1 MKHHDK
7 TPDIE
12 PANRRFGRSAP
23 IAALAVTAM
32 LLGCPNPP
40 AESSDPPPVAAQSA
54 PPQPAPTVSPPLVPP
69 AKTVP
74 LPPVSAGPLRIEPGG
89 FDFGMIGPKSVHAVN
104 TTLYNTSAVPITIV
118 KVSPSCACTL
128 PQDLTGT
135 VIPPGGSVPFSATF
149 SAPTRPGVKNA
160 YVQLVFSYGGRQAH
174 TKINLNGTI
183 TMPVRAEPPY
193 VDALKGVTTG
203 RTRVESVDGRP
214 FRIISANGESPV
226 YVDGFDPQTDQPRNA
241 YEVQWNIP
249 PRTVENCQ
257 GMRLWWVIE
266 TDHPDCPILP
276 MRVRHECTGLKA
288 DPDWRQRDWRFPEY
302 IAQLGAL
309 HAGVPAE
316 VDVDIV
322 NENNVRIFAVRSG
335 SSDADAELVSTS
347 PKEGEITTYRVRL
360 TPRRGFQ
367 GMLYVMV
374 LFHSDTGSQDIA
386 FIGRVMPQDGD

>member
-1 MKHHDK
+1 MTYHDK
-7 TPDIE
+7 TPVIE
-12 PANRRFGRSAP
+12 PVNRRFGRSAP
-23 IAALAVTAM
+23 VAAIAVTAM
-32 LLGCPNPP
+32 LLGCPNTP
-40 AESSDPPPVAAQSA
+40 AESSDPPSVAKQSS
-54 PPQPAPTVSPPLVPP
+54 PPQPAPTVSPPTAPP

-74 LPPVSAGPLRIEPGG
+74 LAAVSAGPLRVEPGA
-89 FDFGMIGPKSVHAVN
+89 FDFGMIGPKSIHAVN
-104 TTLYNTSAVPITIV
+104 ATLYNTGAVPITII
-118 KVSPSCACTL
+118 KVSPSCACTT
-128 PQDLTGT
+128 PQDLTDT

-149 SAPTRPGVKNA
+149 SAPTEPGVKNA
-160 YVQLVFSYGGRQAH
+160 YVQLVFRYGRRQAH
-174 TKINLNGTI
+174 AKINFQGVI
-183 TMPVRAEPPY
+183 TMPVRADLPY

-214 FRIISANGESPV
+214 FRIISANGTSPV

-249 PRTVENCQ
+249 PRTVENCK

-309 HAGVPAE
+309 HAGMPAE
-316 VDVDIV
+316 VDIDIV
-322 NENNVRIFAVRSG
+322 NENNVRIFAVQSG

-367 GMLYVMV
+367 GMLYAMV
-374 LFHSDTGSQDIA
+374 LFHSDTGSHDIA
-386 FIGRVMPQDGD
+386 FIGRVMP